1 MSYKINFNS
10 TYANR
15 CMGLENDIN
24 ETNKYYIE
32 KGIALIY
39 KKPTPIG
46 ISKVSYVNGKQI
58 IKEGFFQSPS
68 TLDYNGVYKGYYI
81 DFDAKETTSKT
92 SFPLTNIHP
101 HQLIHIRRVIKHQGI
116 TFLIIKMCATYFL
129 FPGWDLID
137 FVDNNTRK
145 SIPLEYIKEKSYVI
159 KEGFIPPLDYIKA
172 LDLLIKEKTKN
183 VKKMVWFWVDKEWL
197 NYT

>member
-1 MSYKINFNS
+1 MKYPGLNKSYQKEKIS
-10 TYANR
+10 YANR
-15 CMGLENDIN
+15 GMDLENLLN
-24 ETNKYYIE
+24 ETNNYYIE

-81 DFDAKETTSKT
+81 DFDAKETTSK
-92 SFPLTNIHP
+92 
-101 HQLIHIRRVIKHQGI
+101 HQGI

-129 FPGWDLID
+129 IPGWDLID

-183 VKKMVWFWVDKEWL
+183 DKEI
-197 NYT
+197 Y

>member
-1 MSYKINFNS
+1 MKYPGLNKSYQKEKIS
-10 TYANR
+10 YANR
-15 CMGLENDIN
+15 GMGLENLLN
-24 ETNKYYIE
+24 ETNNYYIE

-101 HQLIHIRRVIKHQGI
+101 HQLTHIRRVINHQGI

-183 VKKMVWFWVDKEWL
+183 DKEI
-197 NYT
+197 Y

>member
-1 MSYKINFNS
+1 MKYPGLNKSYQKEKIS
-10 TYANR
+10 YANR
-15 CMGLENDIN
+15 GMSLENLLN
-24 ETNKYYIE
+24 ETNNYYIE

-129 FPGWDLID
+129 FPDWDLID
-137 FVDNNTRK
+137 FIDNNNRK

-183 VKKMVWFWVDKEWL
+183 DKEI
-197 NYT
+197 Y

>member
-1 MSYKINFNS
+1 MVLYKISKIFNCGEAKTMLVRES
-10 TYANR
+10 YLKFKKNLVKGAFKYALVIPIAFTIIFIF
-15 CMGLENDIN
+15 CMIVC
-24 ETNKYYIE
+24 
-32 KGIALIY
+32 KG
-39 KKPTPIG
+39 
-46 ISKVSYVNGKQI
+46 N
-58 IKEGFFQSPS
+58 
-68 TLDYNGVYKGYYI
+68 
-81 DFDAKETTSKT
+81 FDAKETTSKT

-101 HQLIHIRRVIKHQGI
+101 HQLTHIRRVIKHQGI

-183 VKKMVWFWVDKEWL
+183 DKEI
-197 NYT
+197 Y

>member
-1 MSYKINFNS
+1 MKYPGLNKSYQKEKIS
-10 TYANR
+10 YANR
-15 CMGLENDIN
+15 GMSLENLLN
-24 ETNKYYIE
+24 ETNNYYIE

-116 TFLIIKMCATYFL
+116 TFLIIVQLTFYF
-129 FPGWDLID
+129 PVGI
-137 FVDNNTRK
+137 
-145 SIPLEYIKEKSYVI
+145 
-159 KEGFIPPLDYIKA
+159 
-172 LDLLIKEKTKN
+172 
-183 VKKMVWFWVDKEWL
+183 
-197 NYT
+197 